1 MRIGRKEALLAFVAS
16 IVPWMSRG
24 AHAQAAGA
32 VGRVPLKEPFLAAPT
47 TPAQT
52 VQLADLQRRIVA
64 IETQLANQVAFT
76 KDASG
81 NLNLRGNANVTID
94 AGTNL
99 TFRGGAAATLR
110 AGGNAWIDG
119 AGAVK
124 ITGAAIALN

>member
-16 IVPWMSRG
+16 VVPWIGRG
-24 AHAQAAGA
+24 ASAQAVGT

-47 TPAQT
+47 NPAQT

-81 NLNLRGNANVTID
+81 NLNLRGNASVSID
-94 AGTNL
+94 ASTNL
-99 TFRGGAAATLR
+99 TFRGGSAASLR
-110 AGGNAWIDG
+110 AGGNASIDG
-119 AGAVK
+119 AGGVVIK
-124 ITGAAIALN
+124 GSTIALN